1 VATQLF
7 SAARDTTN
15 NRIRIADELDKFLAS
30 NAKNI
35 LGMESTL
42 QAGNAGDRTLAIR
55 QSAGSDRA
63 TIANLVSSAQVR
75 SLMLPHL
82 QELMEATDID
92 KPTGTL
98 AAMLDRLRDYMLANA
113 VTLNSRDM
121 TFGTPAATG
130 TGTGSMLRLT
140 VDDQGFPLEG
150 VTAEAKNWKCTEDAN
165 SGTKQKETFRLEG
178 NTGGKDPALIRGS
191 NIANVLLTCLDPES
205 SADFITNP
213 TFQSDQ
219 DTLPSAGSPVVVA
232 ATDSITGWTLSAA
245 PSFQLDSDIIY
256 RGIVGQDDK
265 YSLEFLVSGTV
276 TQVLEDEVAP
286 DFDLNTPI
294 YREIAV
300 YRKNAATGTL
310 NFRWGAALVT
320 VSLATLVDNAWNI
333 VRVALDATAFFRGF
347 DETTMDVQLE
357 VTGLAVG
364 TVHVHDLTAGP
375 FTAVDGSWL
384 VAIGAQTDF
393 LVDDEFDYTDAEGG
407 TRGINSYWLNFR
419 AKSSE
424 LLGRPF
430 ALPAVTAGAE
440 TWLDPA

>member
-150 VTAEAKNWKCTEDAN
+150 VTAEAKNWKCT
-165 SGTKQKETFRLEG
+165 
-178 NTGGKDPALIRGS
+178 RGS

-245 PSFQLDSDIIY
+245 ASFQLDSDIIY

-265 YSLEFLVSGTV
+265 YSIEFLVSGTV
-276 TQVLEDEVAP
+276 TQVLEDEVSP
-286 DFDLNTPI
+286 DFDLNIPI

-347 DETTMDVQLE
+347 DETAMDVQLE